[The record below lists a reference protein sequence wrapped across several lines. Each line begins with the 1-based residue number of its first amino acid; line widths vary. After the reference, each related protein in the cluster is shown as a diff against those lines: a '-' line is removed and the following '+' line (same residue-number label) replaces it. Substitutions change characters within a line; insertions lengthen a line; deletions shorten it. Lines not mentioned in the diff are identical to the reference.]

1 MTDSSAAAAVSKAV
15 GANIR
20 QNIPYEDLRE
30 WITEA
35 DRLGELRHV
44 NGANW
49 QEEIGMA
56 TELVSHD
63 ENGPAILFDEVPG
76 VAKGFRVLANLF
88 AGKRK
93 NMTLGFPVEL
103 DKVELSAAFAE
114 AYAEGN
120 MIPPIFVDEGPIFEN
135 IITGKDIDVEMF
147 PTPLWHELDGGR

>member
-49 QEEIGMA
+49 QEEIGYKYRI
-56 TELVSHD
+56 
-63 ENGPAILFDEVPG
+63 N
-76 VAKGFRVLANLF
+76 
-88 AGKRK
+88 KR
-93 NMTLGFPVEL
+93 T
-103 DKVELSAAFAE
+103 
-114 AYAEGN
+114 
-120 MIPPIFVDEGPIFEN
+120 
-135 IITGKDIDVEMF
+135 
-147 PTPLWHELDGGR
+147 